1 MYHWLI
7 IGSILSGLS
16 AAQLIAYPA
25 SAFGTCSYT
34 GDPHL
39 IPFPTSPGQVSNM
52 YFCPITGWQIVLQ
65 NQWVLIAVQS
75 STTPYVILD
84 YVVFFFN
91 ADSSVACVLIGSS
104 GYSTCP
110 AGSPVLSTTNPG
122 GTSWNHF
129 YPLAQFFDLQISSSP
144 WGTFTRYDFYIR
156 ETFNLINQSSGLCV
170 KFNCPLEAVLTP
182 PPPIVIQICDIYIGA
197 AQRQVKV
204 AVTQTRVQFIRTAC
218 QNDLTLS
225 FDLRLAQTAAVHLIY
240 SSLDQIAGKNY
251 QDAVMKAEVNI
262 QTALNAANSETAAI
276 LNQDNSCFEQ
286 KRCFTDCPTSVLTSS
301 PATVLTNGNT

>member
-84 YVVFFFN
+84 VSISY
-91 ADSSVACVLIGSS
+91 SVLIMNPIDFF
-104 GYSTCP
+104 Y
-110 AGSPVLSTTNPG
+110 LSM
-122 GTSWNHF
+122 
-129 YPLAQFFDLQISSSP
+129 SSSFS
-144 WGTFTRYDFYIR
+144 T
-156 ETFNLINQSSGLCV
+156 LIV
-170 KFNCPLEAVLTP
+170 VLL
-182 PPPIVIQICDIYIGA
+182 VY
-197 AQRQVKV
+197 
-204 AVTQTRVQFIRTAC
+204 
-218 QNDLTLS
+218 
-225 FDLRLAQTAAVHLIY
+225 
-240 SSLDQIAGKNY
+240 
-251 QDAVMKAEVNI
+251 
-262 QTALNAANSETAAI
+262 
-276 LNQDNSCFEQ
+276 
-286 KRCFTDCPTSVLTSS
+286 
-301 PATVLTNGNT
+301 